1 VKAKAKANRIV
12 AVALAAVLLVPTVA
26 FAQAAS
32 ALTRD
37 QVRAELRQLEQAG
50 YDPAANHDARYPADL
65 QAAEATVA
73 ARDNA
78 VQGST
83 VGMSYGT
90 STSGFSETGT
100 AQKQSSAFK

>member
-1 VKAKAKANRIV
+1 VKANANRIV

-26 FAQAAS
+26 FAQTTS
-32 ALTRD
+32 ALSRD

-50 YDPAANHDARYPADL
+50 YDPAANRDSRYPADL
-65 QAAEATVA
+65 QVAEATVA

-78 VQGST
+78 VQGSA

-90 STSGFSETGT
+90 STSGSSEAGT
-100 AQKQSSAFK
+100 AQKQSSVSK